1 MTEDK
6 LDEDGDGGQ
15 ANAMAVDTLEDEVE
29 GFIPPNPTSISISP
43 YNTFV
48 DPTRLYFIA
57 VGRGAKTAGRIKTFI
72 HKSSDNQL
80 TTLCSWWNPQS
91 KQWEYIPK
99 GYRPLPL
106 KPPAPTPS
114 NPDEHTMDE
123 DTDSQQTPSNRV
135 DGTGD
140 APAVQHALDLTPT
153 PYSETDNNWDVD
165 IDRVVPASSS
175 SGSNYS
181 QGVRV
186 RDKQRDKLRERNE
199 KRGRSIEMNTDEE
212 DIVLDDDV
220 LGEGPIN
227 DEDDG
232 ADATPRAIVA
242 DSDEGE
248 NSDDEN
254 VHRLT
259 VREGKRRQVNNGD
272 SSATAVSGR
281 VGMNSKEVEAGIQDL
296 WITVTEKCRAMGK
309 SPACALK
316 EAGFVISLSRRPN
329 AWNRYRTWLSL
340 QPESPL
346 GM

>member
-1 MTEDK
+1 MTEDE

-186 RDKQRDKLRERNE
+186 RD
-199 KRGRSIEMNTDEE
+199 
-212 DIVLDDDV
+212 
-220 LGEGPIN
+220 N
-227 DEDDG
+227 DEDNG

-340 QPESPL
+340 QSESPL